1 MVGKHVLIV
10 NDNRTNRRILG
21 AYVYSWGM
29 VPLVVSKTQ
38 DALDWIRRGDPFD
51 VAILDRDMQDMDGLT
66 LADEIRRY
74 NKTLP
79 LVILTSIG
87 QHLPPNHAYLT
98 KPITPSQLHRI
109 LTNIISMQ
117 LAQKSEQTKAAEKKI
132 QISSLRIL
140 LAEDNV
146 TSQKV
151 ALQML
156 KRMGYKADVVANGIE
171 ALQALERQPYDL
183 VLMDLRMP
191 EMNGLQ
197 ATRIIRQRWPDNG
210 PKIVAVTAYA
220 LQGDQEKCIEAGMD
234 GYISKPIKM
243 NELAEVLRKY
253 QTTETLQVRL

>member
-1 MVGKHVLIV
+1 M
-10 NDNRTNRRILG
+10 
-21 AYVYSWGM
+21 
-29 VPLVVSKTQ
+29 
-38 DALDWIRRGDPFD
+38 
-51 VAILDRDMQDMDGLT
+51 
-66 LADEIRRY
+66 
-74 NKTLP
+74 
-79 LVILTSIG
+79 
-87 QHLPPNHAYLT
+87 
-98 KPITPSQLHRI
+98 HRI
-109 LTNIISMQ
+109 LTNIIYMQ

-132 QISSLRIL
+132 EISSLRIL

-151 ALQML
+151 VLQML

-253 QTTETLQVRL
+253 QTTETP